1 MNPTT
6 NAVRAGLS
14 RGGIELRQSVTNGQD
29 LFGMLFWPVIMVV
42 VLFFMRDAKFEAS
55 GFELGS
61 LALPSILG
69 MLVAFNGIF
78 GIGQLLSM
86 EREDGTLLRAKAT
99 PNGMVGYLVG
109 KVVTVSGWVLVPF
122 VIVLIPGLF
131 LVGGTELNT
140 VGAWLSLIG
149 VVLLGMLATLPIGAC
164 IGSLFVSPRG
174 VGFASMPIM
183 GLVAVSGIFYP
194 ITSMPGWVQGLAQC
208 FPVYWLGLGMRAAM
222 LPDEAAAVEL
232 GGSWRHLETIAVLGI
247 WAAAGFLVAPI
258 LLRRMARRESS
269 SSVAARREKAMQRAY

>member
-258 LLRRMARRESS
+258 LLRRMARRESG

>member
-14 RGGIELRQSVTNGQD
+14 RGAIELRQSVTNGQD

-55 GFELGS
+55 GFDLGS

-131 LVGGTELNT
+131 LVGGTEMNT
-140 VGAWLSLIG
+140 VGAWLSLLGI
-149 VVLLGMLATLPIGAC
+149 VLLGMLATLPIGAC
-164 IGSLFVSPRG
+164 IGSLFASPRG

-232 GGSWRHLETIAVLGI
+232 GGSWRHLETVAVLGI

-258 LLRRMARRESS
+258 LLRRMARRESG

>member
-149 VVLLGMLATLPIGAC
+149 IVLLGMLATLPIGAC

-258 LLRRMARRESS
+258 LLRRMARRESG

>member
-109 KVVTVSGWVLVPF
+109 KMVTVSGWVLVPF

-232 GGSWRHLETIAVLGI
+232 GGSWRHLETIAVLGL

-258 LLRRMARRESS
+258 LLRRMARRESG

>member
-1 MNPTT
+1 MNPIT
-6 NAVRAGLS
+6 NAVRAGLA
-14 RGGIELRQSVTNGQD
+14 RGVIELRQTVTNGQD
-29 LFGMLFWPVIMVV
+29 LFGLLFWPVIMVV
-42 VLFFMRDAKFEAS
+42 VLIFMRDATFGSS
-55 GFELGS
+55 GFMLGT

-69 MLVAFNGIF
+69 MLISFNGIF
-78 GIGQLLSM
+78 GIAQLLSM

-122 VIVLIPGLF
+122 VIVLVPGLF
-131 LVGGTELNT
+131 VVGDVALNT
-140 VGAWLSLIG
+140 AGAWLSLIG
-149 VVLLGMLATLPIGAC
+149 IVLLVMLATLPIGAS
-164 IGSLFVSPRG
+164 IGSLFANPRG

-194 ITSMPGWVQGLAQC
+194 ITSMPGWVQGIAQC
-208 FPVYWLGLGMRAAM
+208 FPIYWLGLGMRAAM

-232 GGSWRHLETIAVLGI
+232 GGSWRHMETIAVLGI
-247 WAAAGFLVAPI
+247 WAAAGFVLAPI
-258 LLRRMARRESS
+258 LLRRMARRESG

>member
-109 KVVTVSGWVLVPF
+109 KMVTVSGWVLVPF

-131 LVGGTELNT
+131 LVGGTDLNT

-232 GGSWRHLETIAVLGI
+232 GGSWRHLETIAVLGL

-258 LLRRMARRESS
+258 LLRRMARRESG